1 MGILLGLA
9 TALSWGSSDF
19 LARFAAQRTGTLR
32 TTFYMQATGFVL
44 LSLVLFYSRAWGHLF
59 DGSGWRPWAWGV
71 LAGGMNACSTL
82 ALYRSFEIG
91 KLSVVAPISASYP
104 ALTMALAM
112 LTGEKLT
119 GARAAGIALAVV
131 GVVLVA
137 AGEAAVEKPRE
148 EDGARVPQG
157 KSRGIVLALLAAL
170 GFGFLFWVLGIRVV
184 PRTGPYATVWMI
196 RLTSMTATA
205 MILAARRQKIPLPKG
220 RLGWQ
225 VLGMGVLDTGAFLA
239 NNRGFQLEQ
248 VSVVTVLSSLYG
260 AVTVGLAA
268 VVLRERLRAQQWAG
282 IAAVFA
288 GIYLISR

>member
-19 LARFAAQRTGTLR
+19 LARFAARRTGTLR
-32 TTFYMQATGFVL
+32 TTFYMQATGFLL
-44 LSLVLFYSRAWGHLF
+44 LSLFLSYWGAWGHLF

-112 LTGEKLT
+112 ITGEKLT
-119 GARAAGIALAVV
+119 GARAGGIALAVL

-137 AGEAAVEKPRE
+137 AGEAAGEKPRM
-148 EDGARVPQG
+148 EDATRVKQRG
-157 KSRGIVLALLAAL
+157 GRGILWALLAAL

-282 IAAVFA
+282 VAAIFA

>member
-44 LSLVLFYSRAWGHLF
+44 LSLLLFYSGAWGHLF

-137 AGEAAVEKPRE
+137 AGEAAGEKPRM
-148 EDGARVPQG
+148 EDAARVRQG